1 MRLQKY
7 MAHCGV
13 ASRRKCEKMIQEGRV
28 SVNGKVV
35 KELGTKVKPQIDKVT
50 VDGKSIY
57 MENKKLYIL
66 LNKPRGYIT
75 TVKDPHGR
83 PTVLSL
89 VGQQPGRVYPVG
101 RLDFD
106 SEGLLLLTNDGD
118 MALRLTH
125 PRYEIEKEYYVIV
138 SGYPS
143 INQIQKLLNG
153 IHIGDWIASAYK
165 IKLLWKKHNRS
176 AFNVILKEGK
186 NRQIRR
192 MFEAINC
199 PVLFLRR
206 ERMANI
212 SIGILKPGEWRYLC
226 NKEIRDLTKITGGN
240 IC

>member
-1 MRLQKY
+1 

-28 SVNGKVV
+28 SINGKVIN
-35 KELGTKVKPQIDKVT
+35 ELGTRVKPQIDEVT
-50 VDGKSIY
+50 VDGKAIC
-57 MENKKLYIL
+57 MDNKKLYIL

-75 TVKDPHGR
+75 TVKDPYGR

-89 VGQQPGRVYPVG
+89 VGQQPGRVYPIG

-106 SEGLLLLTNDGD
+106 TEGLLLLTNDGD
-118 MALRLTH
+118 LALRLTH

-143 INQIQKLLNG
+143 IKQIQKLLNG
-153 IHIGDWIASAYK
+153 IDIGDGIASAYK
-165 IKLLWKKHNRS
+165 IKLLWEKDNRS

-192 MFEAINC
+192 MFQAIDC

-206 ERMANI
+206 ERIANI
-212 SIGILKPGEWRYLC
+212 SLGILKPGEWRYLC
-226 NKEIRDLTKITGGN
+226 NKEIRELKK
-240 IC
+240 